1 MSGPNEL
8 KVIRKRPE
16 IKNIDSEKD
25 REEGRQLLDRLI
37 RGLVDYP
44 ESVNVSYSMGDKTT
58 VYKVEC
64 DQRCLGQIIG
74 AKGKN
79 ITGVRAVMAAT
90 LARKGIRAVVEIPYY
105 CIES

>member
-1 MSGPNEL
+1 MSGPNEF

-16 IKNIDSEKD
+16 PKNIDSEKD
-25 REEGRQLLDRLI
+25 REEGRELLERLI

-44 ESVNVSYSMGDKTT
+44 ESVNVSYSNGDKTT

-79 ITGVRAVMAAT
+79 ITGVRAVIAAI